1 LLKGNLIQNKGHLK
15 THHKIINGDSRQ
27 MTELADNTVHLVITS
42 PPYWQLKD
50 YGTEN
55 QIGFHD
61 NYESYINNLN
71 LVWKECYRTLHN
83 GCRLC
88 VNIGDQFARAVYY
101 GRYKVI
107 PIREEIIK
115 FCENIG
121 FDYMGAIIWQKVT
134 TSNTTG
140 GGVQMGSY
148 PYPRNGILKLDYE
161 FILIFKKLGDAP
173 KPTKENKEL
182 SKMTAEEWN
191 TFFAGHWNFA
201 GTRQDNHI
209 AMFPDELPK
218 RLIKMFAFVGDTVL
232 DPFAGSGTTNL
243 VAKNLGRNSVGY
255 EINPEFIPIIKQKLK
270 THQQDISGTTYEF
283 KKEDTLPINFE
294 SEIKLLPYI
303 FKDPHTLDK
312 KVDIKKLQFGSKID
326 KDSSTIRQELFKVE
340 QIIALDK
347 LVINGIKTKLI
358 GIKPYPIGWKFLGED
373 VNNEGIKFLETKFK
387 SNRVFMRFD
396 ENKYDDE
403 GNLLCYLYLENKTF
417 INAHILK
424 NGFSKVD
431 ENYNYKS
438 KSKFIKTFIQ
448 RDIVIQEELKNY
460 RYG

>member
-1 LLKGNLIQNKGHLK
+1 MQSDILTNFVPKNLALN

-27 MTELADNTVHLVITS
+27 MAELPDNSVHLAITS

-50 YGTEN
+50 YGTDN

-61 NYESYINNLN
+61 SYENYINNLN

-88 VNIGDQFARAVYY
+88 VNIGDQFARSVYY

-161 FILIFKKLGDAP
+161 FILVFKKLGDAP
-173 KPTKENKEL
+173 KPTKEQKEL

-201 GTRQDNHI
+201 GARQNKHI
-209 AMFPDELPK
+209 AMFPEELPK
-218 RLIKMFAFVGDTVL
+218 RLIKMFSFVGETVL
-232 DPFAGSGTTNL
+232 DPFAGSGTTAL
-243 VAKNLGRNSVGY
+243 AAKNLDRNSIGY
-255 EINPEFIPIIKQKLK
+255 EINSEFIPFMKEKLEV
-270 THQQDISGTTYEF
+270 HQNGLNETAYEF
-283 KKEDTLPINFE
+283 SEQKPIKTDFE
-294 SEIKLLPYI
+294 KEIKKQPYI

-312 KVDIKKLQFGSKID
+312 KIDVKKLQFGSKID
-326 KDSSTIRQELFKVE
+326 KDSSTKREELFTVKE
-340 QIIALDK
+340 
-347 LVINGIKTKLI
+347 VISPEKIRLSNDLTIKLI
-358 GIKPYPIGWKFLGED
+358 GIKED
-373 VNNEGIKFLETKFK
+373 PVINGKATKFIVEK
-387 SNRVFMRFD
+387 TKGRRVFL
-396 ENKYDDE
+396 KYDNVKHDNE
-403 GNLLCYLYLENKTF
+403 NNLLCYLYLENKTF
-417 INAHILK
+417 INAHLIK
-424 NGFSKVD
+424 NGLAQVD
-431 ENYNYKS
+431 SDIDFKYKD
-438 KSKFIKTFIQ
+438 KFLNLLQ
-448 RDIVIQEELKNY
+448 GQND
-460 RYG
+460 

>member
-1 LLKGNLIQNKGHLK
+1 
-15 THHKIINGDSRQ
+15 
-27 MTELADNTVHLVITS
+27 MTELADNSVHLVITS

-61 NYESYINNLN
+61 SYENYINNLN

-140 GGVQMGSY
+140 GGIQMGSY

-173 KPTKENKEL
+173 KPTKEQKEL

-191 TFFAGHWNFA
+191 TYFAGHWNFSGA
-201 GTRQDNHI
+201 RQDNHI
-209 AMFPDELPK
+209 AMFPEELPK

-232 DPFAGSGTTNL
+232 DPFGGSGTTSL
-243 VAKNLGRNSVGY
+243 AAKNLGRNSITH
-255 EINPEFIPIIKQKLK
+255 EINSEFIPIIKQKLQTNQK
-270 THQQDISGTTYEF
+270 DIHNTIFEFIIQQPLTVDF
-283 KKEDTLPINFE
+283 AKEIE
-294 SEIKLLPYI
+294 KLPYI

-312 KVDIKKLQFGSKID
+312 KIDVKKLQFGSKID
-326 KDSSTIRQELFKVE
+326 KNSPTKRQELFTVIEVISPEKIRLSNNLTVRLIGVKE
-340 QIIALDK
+340 DPF
-347 LVINGIKTKLI
+347 INGEATKFLSEKTK
-358 GIKPYPIGWKFLGED
+358 GK
-373 VNNEGIKFLETKFK
+373 
-387 SNRVFMRFD
+387 RVFLKFD
-396 ENKYDDE
+396 EVKHDSEN
-403 GNLLCYLYLENKTF
+403 NLLCYLYLENKTF
-417 INAHILK
+417 INAHLIKKRLV
-424 NGFSKVD
+424 KVD
-431 ENYNYKS
+431 TKMDFKYYK
-438 KSKFIKTFIQ
+438 KFQTLF
-448 RDIVIQEELKNY
+448 EESH
-460 RYG
+460 G